1 MPASSGRVRALTQ
14 ADDAG
19 REPVDQGR
27 FAIWAEGAVAA
38 HDARQPTHH
47 LERCQHANLA
57 GGYRLRGREHLL
69 WPRGDPDRVD
79 FAQVEGRQHVGEKRP
94 RRKIVMLSAASLQVH
109 HQPPTRS
116 CDREIGGA
124 WSAFPSSSEYA
135 NSAGIPPVWRRPRS
149 SREQSRRPRHRGQ
162 ARPSPLRRARPAR
175 WSRYSVITASR
186 QTSSPVAAPQVCS
199 PGLLPSG

>member
-1 MPASSGRVRALTQ
+1 MTPGANLSIRGLRDLGGGAVPPTMLGNPPTISSGASKRTSPAVTAFAAANTFSGRAGIQFAWTSLRSKVGNTSARSVRA
-14 ADDAG
+14 G
-19 REPVDQGR
+19 
-27 FAIWAEGAVAA
+27 
-38 HDARQPTHH
+38 
-47 LERCQHANLA
+47 
-57 GGYRLRGREHLL
+57 
-69 WPRGDPDRVD
+69 
-79 FAQVEGRQHVGEKRP
+79 
-94 RRKIVMLSAASLQVH
+94 KIVTLSAASIQIH

-186 QTSSPVAAPQVCS
+186 LTSSPVAAPQVCS
-199 PGLLPSG
+199 SGLLPSG